1 MKIFKYALFAVGGL
15 IVVIGAVLAYAA
27 ATFDPNQ
34 YKPQIVRAVKDK
46 TQRTLKLDG
55 EIKLSLFPSVG
66 GRMGKAT
73 LSERASDKEFAGL
86 EEMRIAVKL
95 LPLLSRR
102 VVVDAV
108 EVKNLRADIVRFK
121 DGKTNVDDLAGGGG
135 KAAPAPRGA
144 EAQFMIDID
153 HVLIENSALTFTDQ
167 SGGAKYALSKVNL
180 KTGRIASGVPTNVEL
195 AFAAHSDTPR
205 LDLETALKTRLTFDL
220 EKQRYVLDGL
230 DLNAKGTA
238 AGFSNLV
245 VSAKGDVDA
254 RPATKEF
261 SASKLAVAVTGKQAG
276 GDLNV
281 KFALPKLNITKDKVS
296 GDRITLDAAMSEA
309 KSKLTAKVEIPAIEG
324 TAKAFQAGQM
334 TANLDMQQEG
344 VTVKAKI
351 TSPLAGSVEMERIE
365 LAKLVATVNVNNPK
379 LPKNRIAA
387 TINGAAQADFAK
399 QTASLTFATRFDD
412 SNISGRAGL
421 AKFTPPF
428 YTFDINIDQLDA
440 DRYLPKTDP
449 KAKPEQPFD
458 FSALKG
464 LNATG
469 SIKIGSLKAANLK
482 ASNVR
487 IDVTK
492 QKVEQAVK
500 GKLGVMRDR

>member
-167 SGGAKYALSKVNL
+167 SAGAKYALSKVNL